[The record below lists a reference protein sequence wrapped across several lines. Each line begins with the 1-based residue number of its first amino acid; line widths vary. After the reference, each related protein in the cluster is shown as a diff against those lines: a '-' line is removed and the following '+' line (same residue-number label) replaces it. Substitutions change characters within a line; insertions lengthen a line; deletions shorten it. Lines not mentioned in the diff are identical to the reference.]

1 MSEFVHLHVHTE
13 FSLLDGAA
21 RIKDLTARAAELGFK
36 SLAITDHGVMYGVVA
51 FYQSCKERGIK
62 PIIGMEAYVA
72 PRDLHDKQGK
82 ADREYAHLILL
93 AKNETGYRNLC
104 LLDSLAFT
112 EGFYYKPR
120 IDYEVLAAHSE
131 GLICSSACLAGDI
144 PQLLLQD
151 RYDEAKALALRLKG
165 IFGGDFY
172 IELQDHGIL
181 EQRKIMP
188 GLLKICAETGIAPIA
203 TNDVHYVK
211 AEDAAAQDALLCIQ
225 TVRYVDEEDR
235 MRMQGNEFYLK
246 SAEQMAEIFA
256 FCPEALENT
265 AEIAEKCNVEFEFGH
280 TILPH
285 YEVPAGVKND
295 EYLRGLCESGMG
307 KKCPNCGPEYKERL
321 DYELSVINRMGYTDY
336 YLIVWDFINFAKNK
350 GIAVGPGRGS
360 GAGSLAAYALDITDV
375 DPIHYNLLFER
386 FLNPERVSMP
396 DFDVD
401 FCIER
406 RQEVIDYLSE
416 KYGSDHVA
424 QIITFNT
431 LAARAA
437 VRDVGR
443 VLRVPYDDV
452 DRLAKLIP
460 RELNISIERALS
472 TSQELRA
479 MYDADENARKII
491 DLAMKVEGMPRNTS
505 THAAG
510 IVISARPVVEHVP
523 LQKNGDVV
531 TTQFTMTEVE
541 KLGLLKIDL
550 LGLRTL
556 TVIRDTLD
564 EIRAM
569 GETPPVMKELSFDDP
584 AVYKMIASADTDG
597 VFQLESG
604 GMRSFMLQLSP
615 DCFEDIIAGISLFRP
630 GPMDQIPR
638 YVACKKDPTLVR
650 YAHPLLKPILEPTY
664 GCMVYQEQVMQI
676 VRDLAGYSLGRSDL
690 VRRAMSKKKK
700 DVMERERGDF
710 VEGCIK
716 NGVSRSVAEEMFDE
730 MMDFAQYAFNK
741 SHAAGYAVIAYRTA
755 YLKLHYPE
763 AFMASL
769 MNSFLDSTEKVAEYV
784 RSCVDHG
791 ITALPPD
798 INASKTRFSVETAKD
813 GKKAIRFGLG
823 AIRNVG
829 VSACGEI
836 IADREKN
843 GPYRDFFDF
852 LRRAGE
858 FVNRRM
864 VEGMIKAGAFDCF
877 GYRRSQLM
885 EGCGRAMDATAEER
899 KRKSSGQTNLFELF
913 SDEPDET
920 MKIELPDIPEYA
932 PNVRYTFEKEATGMY
947 ITGHPLSGYGKELS
961 GLKLTVSKILEAD
974 ELSGEVKESERVKVG
989 GIVTAVRRKTTR
1001 SQSVMA
1007 YVTIEDLTGSIDLV
1021 VFPKVLEAARSL
1033 LVDDSLVLVA
1043 GRVNIRDDN
1052 ANVIVA
1058 DEISPLR
1065 PKVPANPGSNEI
1077 KPEKKTVAP
1086 GLYVKCP
1093 ENRTREVLKLAAGYP
1108 GETPVV
1114 FAMEGKTLRAPAG
1127 YAVAPGERLIKKLS
1141 ELLGEE
1147 NVKLVL

>member
-1 MSEFVHLHVHTE
+1 MSDFVHLHVHSE
-13 FSLLDGAA
+13 YSLLDGAA
-21 RIKDLTARAAELGFK
+21 RVRDLAKRAAELGFQA
-36 SLAITDHGVMYGVVA
+36 LALTDHGVMYGVVA
-51 FYQSCKERGIK
+51 FYQACKDHGIK

-72 PRDLHDKQGK
+72 PRDMRDKQGK

-93 AKNETGYRNLC
+93 AKNQTGYRNLC
-104 LLDSLAFT
+104 ILSSLAFT
-112 EGFYYKPR
+112 KGFYYKPR
-120 IDYEVLAAHSE
+120 IDYDILEKYSE
-131 GLICSSACLAGDI
+131 GLICASACLAGDI
-144 PQLLLQD
+144 PQLLLSE
-151 RYDEAKALALRLKG
+151 RYDDAKALALKLKG
-165 IFGGDFY
+165 IFGEDFY

-188 GLLKICAETGIAPIA
+188 ELLRLCNETGIAPIA
-203 TNDVHYVK
+203 TNDVHYVN
-211 AEDAAAQDALLCIQ
+211 AEDAEAQDALMCVQ
-225 TVRYVDEEDR
+225 MVRYVDEEDR
-235 MRMQGNEFYLK
+235 MRMEGSHFYLK
-246 SAEQMAEIFA
+246 SAQEMAETFA
-256 FCPEALENT
+256 FCPEALVNT
-265 AEIAEKCNVEFEFGH
+265 VKIADQCNVEFQFGH

-285 YEVPAGVKND
+285 YDVPEGISNA
-295 EYLRGLCESGMG
+295 EYLRQLCERGMR
-307 KKCPNCGPEYKERL
+307 KKCPNCAPEYKERL
-321 DYELSVINRMGYTDY
+321 DYELSVIDSMGYTDY
-336 YLIVWDFINFAKNK
+336 YLIVWDFINYAKNK

-375 DPIHYNLLFER
+375 DPIKYNLLFER
-386 FLNPERVSMP
+386 FLNPERISMP

-406 RQEVIDYLSE
+406 RQEVIDYISE
-416 KYGSDHVA
+416 KYGADHVA

-437 VRDVGR
+437 VRDIGR
-443 VLRVPYDDV
+443 VLRVPYDEV
-452 DRLAKLIP
+452 DRLAKLVP
-460 RELNISIERALS
+460 RELNISIERALA
-472 TSQELRA
+472 TSKDLRS
-479 MYDADENARKII
+479 MYESDPNAKKII

-569 GETPPVMKELSFDDP
+569 GETPPVMEELTFDDP
-584 AVYKMIASADTDG
+584 GVYRMIAAGDTDG

-604 GMRSFMLQLSP
+604 GMRAFMQQLAP

-700 DVMERERGDF
+700 DVMERERGSF
-710 VEGCIK
+710 IEGCLK
-716 NGVSRSVAEEMFDE
+716 NGVPREVAQEIFDE

-755 YLKLHYPE
+755 FLKLHYPE

-769 MNSFLDSTEKVAEYV
+769 MNSFLYSIDKVAEYI
-784 RSCVDHG
+784 RSCKDHG
-791 ITALPPD
+791 IPTLPPD
-798 INASKTRFSVETAKD
+798 INASRTRFSVETTKD
-813 GKKAIRFGLG
+813 GKRAIRFGLG

-829 VSACGEI
+829 FNACEAI
-836 IADREKN
+836 IAEREQN

-852 LRRAGE
+852 LKRAGA

-864 VEGMIKAGAFDCF
+864 VEGMIKAGALDCF
-877 GYRRSQLM
+877 GHRRSQLI
-885 EGCGRAMDATAEER
+885 EGCGRAMDAMAEER
-899 KRKSSGQTNLFELF
+899 KRELSGQVNLFDMF
-913 SDEPDET
+913 ADEPDVA
-920 MKIELPDIPEYA
+920 IRVELPDIPEYSA
-932 PNVRYTFEKEATGMY
+932 QVRYAFEKEATGMY
-947 ITGHPLSGYGKELS
+947 ISGHPLSDYEKELS
-961 GLKLTVSKILEAD
+961 SLKLTISKVLEAD
-974 ELSGEVKESERVKVG
+974 ELEGEVEEGDRIRVG
-989 GIVTAVRRKTTR
+989 GIVTAVRRKMTR

-1007 YVTIEDLTGSIDLV
+1007 YVTIEDLTGSIEIV

-1033 LVDDSLVLVA
+1033 LIEDTPVMVN

-1052 ANVIVA
+1052 VNVIVA
-1058 DEISPLR
+1058 DEITPLR
-1065 PKVPANPGSNEI
+1065 AAYQPKLGDSAPKKNNKAI
-1077 KPEKKTVAP
+1077 KP
-1086 GLYVKCP
+1086 GLYVKCS
-1093 ENRTREVLKLAAGYP
+1093 NDKMKEVMHIAARYP
-1108 GETPVV
+1108 GNLPVILAV
-1114 FAMEGKTLRAPAG
+1114 GGRALKAPAG
-1127 YAVAPGERLIKKLS
+1127 FDVSPTDELVKTLS
-1141 ELLGEE
+1141 KLLGEE
-1147 NVKLVL
+1147 NVKLVR

>member
-1 MSEFVHLHVHTE
+1 MSDFVHLHVHSE

-21 RIKDLTARAAELGFK
+21 RIKDLAKRAAELGFK
-36 SLAITDHGVMYGVVA
+36 ALALTDHGVMYGVVA
-51 FYQSCKERGIK
+51 FYQACKDNGIK

-72 PRDLHDKQGK
+72 PRDMRDKQGK

-104 LLDSLAFT
+104 VLSSMAFT

-120 IDYEVLAAHSE
+120 IDYDTLEKYSE

-144 PQLLLQD
+144 PQLLLAN
-151 RYDEAKALALRLKG
+151 RYEDAKALALRLKG
-165 IFGGDFY
+165 IFGEDFY
-172 IELQDHGIL
+172 IELQDHGIV
-181 EQRKIMP
+181 EQRQIMP
-188 GLLKICAETGIAPIA
+188 DLLRLCRETGIAPIA
-203 TNDVHYVK
+203 TNDVHYVN
-211 AEDAAAQDALLCIQ
+211 AEDAEAQDALMCVQ
-225 TVRYVDEEDR
+225 MMRYVDEEDR
-235 MRMQGNEFYLK
+235 MRMEGNYFYLK
-246 SAEQMAEIFA
+246 SAEEMAEIFA

-265 AEIAEKCNVEFEFGH
+265 GKIAEKCNVEFQFGY

-285 YEVPAGVKND
+285 YDVPEGISNTD
-295 EYLRGLCESGMG
+295 YLRRLCEQGMA
-307 KKCPNCGPEYKERL
+307 KKCPNCTLEYKERL
-321 DYELSVINRMGYTDY
+321 DYELSVINSMGYTDY
-336 YLIVWDFINFAKNK
+336 YLIVWDFINFAKGR

-360 GAGSLAAYALDITDV
+360 GAGSLAAYVLDITDV
-375 DPIHYNLLFER
+375 DPIKYNLLFER
-386 FLNPERVSMP
+386 FLNPERISMP

-416 KYGSDHVA
+416 KYGADHVA

-437 VRDVGR
+437 VRDIGR
-443 VLRVPYDDV
+443 VLRVPYDEV
-452 DRLAKLIP
+452 DKLAKLVP
-460 RELNISIERALS
+460 RELNISIERALA
-472 TSQELRA
+472 TSKELRTV
-479 MYDADENARKII
+479 YDSDPNAKKII

-569 GETPPVMKELSFDDP
+569 GETPPVMDQLTFDDP
-584 AVYKMIASADTDG
+584 GVYKMISAADTDG

-604 GMRSFMLQLSP
+604 GMRAFMQQLAP

-710 VEGCIK
+710 IEGCLK
-716 NGVSRSVAEEMFDE
+716 HGVSREVAEEIFDE

-769 MNSFLDSTEKVAEYV
+769 MNSFLYNTDKVAEYI
-784 RSCVDHG
+784 RSCKEHN
-791 ITALPPD
+791 IPALPPD
-798 INASKTRFSVETAKD
+798 INASRTRFSVERTKD
-813 GKKAIRFGLG
+813 GKRAIRFGLG

-829 VSACGEI
+829 VNACESI
-836 IADREKN
+836 ITEREQN

-852 LRRAGE
+852 LKRAGA

-885 EGCGRAMDATAEER
+885 EGCGKAMEAMAEER
-899 KRKSSGQTNLFELF
+899 KREMSGQVNLFDMF
-913 SDEPDET
+913 ADEPDVA
-920 MKIELPDIPEYA
+920 MQVELPDIPEYSA
-932 PNVRYTFEKEATGMY
+932 QVRYAFEKEATGMY
-947 ITGHPLSGYGKELS
+947 ISGHPLSDYAKELS
-961 GLKLTVSKILEAD
+961 GLKLTISKVLEAD
-974 ELSGEVKESERVKVG
+974 ELEGDVKEGERIKIG
-989 GIVTAVRRKTTR
+989 GIVTAVRKKTTR
-1001 SQSVMA
+1001 SQSIMA
-1007 YVTIEDLTGSIDLV
+1007 YVTIEDLTGSIEIV
-1021 VFPKVLEAARSL
+1021 VFPKVLEEARGL
-1033 LVDDSLVLVA
+1033 LVEDTLVLVR
-1043 GRVNIRDDN
+1043 GRVNIRDEN

-1058 DEISPLR
+1058 DEITPLR
-1065 PKVPANPGSNEI
+1065 ADYVPQLGETAPKQNGRTIN
-1077 KPEKKTVAP
+1077 P
-1086 GLYVKCP
+1086 GLYVKCAAEKVSEVMHIVAKYP
-1093 ENRTREVLKLAAGYP
+1093 GRLPVVIAAGGKVLK
-1108 GETPVV
+1108 
-1114 FAMEGKTLRAPAG
+1114 APSG
-1127 YAVAPGERLIKKLS
+1127 FDVSPSEELVKVLS
-1141 ELLGEE
+1141 GLLGGG
-1147 NVKLVL
+1147 NVKLVR

>member
-1 MSEFVHLHVHTE
+1 MSEFVHLHVHSE
-13 FSLLDGAA
+13 YSLLDGAA
-21 RIKDLTARAAELGFK
+21 RIKDLAKRAAELGFK
-36 SLAITDHGVMYGVVA
+36 ALALTDHGVMYGVVA
-51 FYQSCKERGIK
+51 FYQACKEHGIK
-62 PIIGMEAYVA
+62 PIIGLEAYVA
-72 PRDLHDKQGK
+72 PRDMRDKQGK

-104 LLDSLAFT
+104 ILDSLAFT

-120 IDYEVLAAHSE
+120 IDYDTLAKHSE

-144 PQLLLQD
+144 PQLLLNG

-165 IFGGDFY
+165 IFGEDFY

-181 EQRKIMP
+181 EQRKVMP
-188 GLLKICAETGIAPIA
+188 DLLRLCEETGIAPIA
-203 TNDVHYVK
+203 TNDVHYVA
-211 AEDAAAQDALLCIQ
+211 AEDAQAQDALMCVQ
-225 TVRYVDEEDR
+225 MVRFVDEEDR
-235 MRMQGNEFYLK
+235 MRMDGSEFYLK

-256 FCPEALENT
+256 FCPQALENT
-265 AEIAEKCNVEFEFGH
+265 VKIAEKCNVEFEFGH

-285 YEVPAGVKND
+285 YEVPDGISNT
-295 EYLRGLCESGMG
+295 EYLKRLCERGME
-307 KKCPNCGPEYKERL
+307 KKCRNCTLEYRERL
-321 DYELSVINRMGYTDY
+321 DYELSVINSMGYTDY
-336 YLIVWDFINFAKNK
+336 YLIVWDFINFAKSR
-350 GIAVGPGRGS
+350 GISVGPGRGS
-360 GAGSLAAYALDITDV
+360 GAGSLAAYILDITDV
-375 DPIHYNLLFER
+375 DPIQYNLLFER
-386 FLNPERVSMP
+386 FLNPERISMP

-406 RQEVIDYLSE
+406 RQEVIDYISE
-416 KYGSDHVA
+416 KYGADHVA

-437 VRDVGR
+437 VRDIGR
-443 VLRVPYDDV
+443 VLRIPYDEV
-452 DRLAKLIP
+452 DKLAKLVP

-472 TSQELRA
+472 VSKELRS
-479 MYDADENARKII
+479 MYDSDPNAKKII
-491 DLAMKVEGMPRNTS
+491 DLAIKVEGMPRNTS

-541 KLGLLKIDL
+541 KLGLLKIDI

-569 GETPPVMKELSFDDP
+569 GETPPVMEELSFDDP
-584 AVYKMIASADTDG
+584 AVYRMIAAADTDG
-597 VFQLESG
+597 VFQLESD
-604 GMRSFMLQLSP
+604 GMRAFMQQLAP

-638 YVACKKDPTLVR
+638 YVACKKDHSLVR

-710 VEGCIK
+710 IEGCLK
-716 NGVSRSVAEEMFDE
+716 NGVPRAVATEIFDE

-755 YLKLHYPE
+755 YLKLHHPE

-769 MNSFLDSTEKVAEYV
+769 MNSFLYSIDKVAEYV
-784 RSCVDHG
+784 RSSKDHG
-791 ITALPPD
+791 ITTLPPD
-798 INASKTRFSVETAKD
+798 INASRTRFSVESAKG
-813 GKKAIRFGLG
+813 GKRAIRFGLG
-823 AIRNVG
+823 AIRNAG
-829 VSACGEI
+829 VNACEAI
-836 IADREKN
+836 IAEREQN

-852 LRRAGE
+852 LKRAGE

-877 GYRRSQLM
+877 GYRRSQLI
-885 EGCGRAMDATAEER
+885 EGCGRAMDAMAEER
-899 KRKSSGQTNLFELF
+899 KREISGQVNLFDMF
-913 SDEPDET
+913 ADEPDMA
-920 MKIELPDIPEYA
+920 MKIELPDINEYS
-932 PNVRYTFEKEATGMY
+932 PQVRYAFEKEATGMY
-947 ITGHPLSGYGKELS
+947 ISGHPLGDYEKELS
-961 GLKLTVSKILEAD
+961 GLKLTISKVLEAD
-974 ELSGEVKESERVKVG
+974 ELEGEVKEGERVKIG
-989 GIVTAVRRKTTR
+989 GIITAVRRKTTR
-1001 SQSVMA
+1001 AQSVMA
-1007 YVTIEDLTGSIDLV
+1007 YATIEDLTGSIELV

-1033 LVDDSLVLVA
+1033 LIDDTLVMVN

-1058 DEISPLR
+1058 DEITPLR
-1065 PKVPANPGSNEI
+1065 QERRPKLGDSAPKQNG
-1077 KPEKKTVAP
+1077 KPIDP
-1086 GLYVKCP
+1086 GLYVKCSGEKAKEVMNIAARYP
-1093 ENRTREVLKLAAGYP
+1093 GSLPIVLAVGSRVLK
-1108 GETPVV
+1108 
-1114 FAMEGKTLRAPAG
+1114 APAG
-1127 YAVAPGERLIKKLS
+1127 FDVSPEEELIQKLS
-1141 ELLGEE
+1141 RLLGGE
-1147 NVKLVL
+1147 NVKLVR